1 MKTQLFTT
9 ILFFSIITII
19 SAQDSWVQKT
29 NFGGKTRYSAVSFSI
44 GTKGYMGMGSIDG
57 SEGLKDFWEWDE
69 KTNQW
74 SSKSDFAGDARH
86 DAVGF
91 SIGNKAY
98 YGTGAE
104 QAGVK
109 MYKDFWEW
117 NQTTN
122 TWSKKTD
129 FPGIKRRIA
138 TGFSIG
144 NKGYI
149 VLGCDSSLK
158 VYYQDFWEYNPDAD
172 TINGTPWVQKAN
184 FPGGARCDAS
194 SFVIGTKAYIG
205 LGNNYKTYVNYKD
218 FWEWDQS
225 TNIWT
230 SKSDFIGSPRY
241 GSVGFSINSKGYVG
255 LGSPVGYGSPGP
267 KDLYEYDPILD
278 KWNMKANFGG
288 NARTGASSFTIDDLA
303 YVGLGIDP
311 SPSNSTT
318 YNDFWEY
325 STQNISAINL
335 KDLTNLIIYPNPTT
349 NILHI
354 HSPNQNNLIQIKDLN
369 GREIY
374 NQFHLSGNIDIVLRN
389 DINKGIYFV
398 SVLDE
403 FNVVIKTE
411 KIVVY

>member
-9 ILFFSIITII
+9 IIFFSFLTII

-29 NFGGKTRYSAVSFSI
+29 KFGGKARYSAVSFSI

-57 SEGLKDFWEWDE
+57 VEGLKDFWEWDE

-74 SSKSDFAGDARH
+74 LSKSDFAGDARH

-122 TWSKKTD
+122 TWTKKTD
-129 FPGIKRRIA
+129 FPGNKRRIA

-158 VYYQDFWEYNPDAD
+158 VYYQDLWEYNPDAD

-184 FPGGARCDAS
+184 FPGGARCNAS
-194 SFVIGTKAYIG
+194 SFVIGTKVYIG
-205 LGNNYKTYVNYKD
+205 LGCNYKTYVNYKD

-241 GSVGFSINSKGYVG
+241 ASVGFSINSKGYVG
-255 LGSPVGYGSPGP
+255 LGMPGP
-267 KDLYEYDPILD
+267 KNDLYEYDPILD
-278 KWNMKANFGG
+278 KWNVKANFEG
-288 NARTGASSFTIDDLA
+288 NARVGASSFTIDDVA
-303 YVGLGIDP
+303 YIGLGFDP
-311 SPSNSTT
+311 NNSTT

-325 STQNISAINL
+325 STKNISALNL
-335 KDLTNLIIYPNPTT
+335 KDLTNLSIYPNPTT
-349 NILHI
+349 DILHI
-354 HSPNQNNLIQIKDLN
+354 HSPNQYNLIQIKDLN